1 MFSYNVSKL
10 EDKLGVGS
18 DTFCSVDQF
27 HFVLTEKTDTVRYIF
42 LEIGEILP
50 KENLDNAIL
59 WITEGFMKIKKVET
73 LKILSE

>member
-18 DTFCSVDQF
+18 DTFRGVDQF
-27 HFVLTEKTDTVRYIF
+27 QFVLTEKTDTVRYIF

-50 KENLDNAIL
+50 KDNLDNAIL
-59 WITEGFMKIKKVET
+59 WITE
-73 LKILSE
+73 

>member
-1 MFSYNVSKL
+1 M
-10 EDKLGVGS
+10 
-18 DTFCSVDQF
+18 
-27 HFVLTEKTDTVRYIF
+27 RYIF

-50 KENLDNAIL
+50 KNNLDNAIL